1 MFILVGYSSSCG
13 MGGIYNHGKF
23 DTREDAAKEIAKQ
36 ICRNHDIG
44 IDVDDFISIERPYDN
59 GYFRYDNNN
68 THIWFDDYE
77 CIYCDDDG
85 CEDDWLIIEV

>member
-1 MFILVGYSSSCG
+1 MFIFVGYSSSCG
-13 MGGIYNHGKF
+13 MGGIYNYGKF

-59 GYFRYDNNN
+59 GYFRYDDNN
-68 THIWFDDYE
+68 THIWFDNYE